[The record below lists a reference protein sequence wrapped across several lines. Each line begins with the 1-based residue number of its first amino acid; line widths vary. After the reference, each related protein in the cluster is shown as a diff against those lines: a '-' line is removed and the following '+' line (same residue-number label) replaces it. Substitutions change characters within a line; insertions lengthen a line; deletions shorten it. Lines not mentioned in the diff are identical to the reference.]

1 MYSYYVTWKV
11 RSTGSSTRDSQ
22 HSSNVKANSEEE
34 AIEIVKRNNPSSRDR
49 MYDFNVRRNS

>member
-11 RSTGSSTRDSQ
+11 RSTGSSTRNSQ
-22 HSSNVKANSEEE
+22 HSSNVRANSEDE

-49 MYDFNVRRNS
+49 MYDFKARKTG